1 MPLHSTGHST
11 THRKQWF
18 TTEYKYYR
26 PYKVSREKLGDSET
40 QSTFDV
46 STETGNL
53 KKVLENL
60 KSGIV
65 TMVIIATQLK
75 KKPVVSDMEKKK
87 SFFLSLMFR
96 SLSARTKQSNQVF
109 QNFPGTNWKCSL
121 I

>member
-87 SFFLSLMFR
+87 SFFFVLDVQKFEC
-96 SLSARTKQSNQVF
+96 
-109 QNFPGTNWKCSL
+109 QNKAIQPSISELPWHKL
-121 I
+121 EV

>member
-1 MPLHSTGHST
+1 MQEKTSKNPCFKAVKLKCNEAEQRITWVIRSCHRKSAGGGAWAGKVPLHSTGHST
-11 THRKQWF
+11 THRKQCF

-26 PYKVSREKLGDSET
+26 PYKVSREKLGDSEI

-65 TMVIIATQLK
+65 TMVIIAT
-75 KKPVVSDMEKKK
+75 
-87 SFFLSLMFR
+87 R
-96 SLSARTKQSNQVF
+96 
-109 QNFPGTNWKCSL
+109 
-121 I
+121 